1 MKLRFGLV
9 LSATLALAAGAC
21 AGGGGGGAATSQPM
35 PSAGGEV
42 LEQGERTREDEF
54 TRSAADHL
62 EQADEAETPAAAQPH
77 FQAAAQAARQGTE
90 ADPTNPRAY
99 YLLALAELGLDD
111 YEAAGTAMDRAE
123 ELRPIYQIE
132 TESIREQAWINK
144 YQEAAPLVNEGNYA
158 AAVPIFEQANAIY
171 QGRPE
176 VMFMLGNLYTQLD
189 EPALAVENLQ
199 AAQALI
205 ESDRIEDMDSTTQAS
220 WREQAQDIPV
230 LITQAL
236 MQSGDYPAAAE
247 AVRGLLAQDPNNVG
261 YMQNLASLMIQ
272 LEQPDSARAI
282 YNRIAARPG
291 LSNVDYYQIG
301 VGLYQ
306 MEDFEGAAD
315 AFGQALDASPMDR
328 DAAEMEARSLQIAHS
343 PTGEEDTT
351 PAAVLERLRT
361 AASTWAELDPNNR
374 NAYLV
379 LAQTENRMGNGE
391 RAAELV
397 ATIEEL
403 PILMQT
409 LELQRFRDGGG
420 IVAGVIQNV
429 SAAVGSTVT
438 LTVNFYN
445 AAGAQI
451 GSQQTQ
457 IQVPAA
463 DNTAAFQVQFDTEQ
477 TVGGYGYTM
486 GM

>member
-9 LSATLALAAGAC
+9 LSATLALAAGGCA
-21 AGGGGGGAATSQPM
+21 AGGGGGATNQPM

-54 TRSAADHL
+54 TRSAADHI
-62 EQADEAETPAAAQPH
+62 EQGQEAETPEEARPH
-77 FQAAAQAARQGTE
+77 FQAAAEAAQQGTE

-99 YLLALAELGLDD
+99 YLLALAQLGLDD
-111 YEAAGTAMDRAE
+111 YQAAATAMDRAE

-132 TESIREQAWINK
+132 TESIREQAWIQK
-144 YQEAAPLVNEGNYA
+144 YQEAAPLVNEGRYA
-158 AAVPIFEQANAIY
+158 EAVPIFEEANVIY

-189 EPALAVENLQ
+189 EPGLAVENLQ

-220 WREQAQDIPV
+220 WLEQAQDIPL

-236 MQSGDYPAAAE
+236 MQSGDYAAAAE
-247 AVRGLLAQDPNNVG
+247 AVRGLIAEDPENVG

-282 YNRIAARPG
+282 YNRISARPG

-306 MEDFEGAAD
+306 MEDFEGASE
-315 AFGQALDASPMDR
+315 AFGQARDASPMDR
-328 DAAEMEARSLQIAHS
+328 DAAEMEARSLQIAHTPS
-343 PTGEEDTT
+343 GETETA
-351 PAAVLERLRT
+351 PAAVLERLRD
-361 AASTWAELDPNNR
+361 AAATWVELDPNNR

-391 RAAELV
+391 RAGELV
-397 ATIEEL
+397 EAIESL
-403 PILMQT
+403 PIIMQT

-429 SAAVGSTVT
+429 SAEVGSTVT
-438 LTVNFYN
+438 LTVNFYDTS
-445 AAGAQI
+445 GAQI
-451 GSQQTQ
+451 GTQQTE

-477 TVGGYGYTM
+477 TIGGYGYTL